1 MYHHPVHKI
10 SFIAQDANDARAFG
24 YVFGSPNLG
33 HRFFGIKTER
43 NAQMVVQTI
52 RDLFEVVFSMKKK
65 EYERSEHGD
74 TPVKKKDHEKSDVPG
89 TIGSLRWV
97 FKVLE

>member
-1 MYHHPVHKI
+1 
-10 SFIAQDANDARAFG
+10 
-24 YVFGSPNLG
+24 
-33 HRFFGIKTER
+33 
-43 NAQMVVQTI
+43 MVVQTI